1 MIIMM
6 VMQLFSKILIF
17 MDMFIFEYKSYVT
30 NYNELHSTLLL
41 HISDYIT
48 YQTFN
53 YHFEDLWKLCI

>member
-1 MIIMM
+1 MI

-53 YHFEDLWKLCI
+53 YHFEDL